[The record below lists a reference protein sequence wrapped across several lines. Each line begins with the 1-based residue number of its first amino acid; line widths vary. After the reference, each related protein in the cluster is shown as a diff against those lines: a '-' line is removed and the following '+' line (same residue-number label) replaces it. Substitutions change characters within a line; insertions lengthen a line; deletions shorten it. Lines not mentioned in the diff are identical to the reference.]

1 MNVVN
6 YIGNDSQYEDED
18 GNHFYHNEVTEE
30 DYLKYVGES
39 WKSWKENDPDWV
51 EDRVMGNKICRLYLS
66 TTEFP
71 PLEPPKMIGDECKLS
86 RRVAPSDP
94 LNLLADSEFPPLEPP
109 KMIGDECKSEQTRNQ
124 YPQPIPWEYQYLG
137 LSTKRT
143 KYYPCEYRYENR
155 DLLAELGLGT
165 EQYYYD
171 LIQAADCDIP
181 RHKESTKKKEEK
193 REAKRKHDRNMAML
207 SRVAKYIT
215 TKSKECGSPL
225 VSRVYDKNKYIFQCQ
240 HCHKTD
246 RECFTFKVEFDR
258 HGFYIPLL
266 NKETDEIALGGAWHD
281 CECPIPE
288 DIKKRLVYNSDGII
302 ESSSSESSIR

>member
-1 MNVVN
+1 
-6 YIGNDSQYEDED
+6 
-18 GNHFYHNEVTEE
+18 
-30 DYLKYVGES
+30 
-39 WKSWKENDPDWV
+39 
-51 EDRVMGNKICRLYLS
+51 
-66 TTEFP
+66 
-71 PLEPPKMIGDECKLS
+71 
-86 RRVAPSDP
+86 
-94 LNLLADSEFPPLEPP
+94 
-109 KMIGDECKSEQTRNQ
+109 MIGDECKSKQTRNQ
-124 YPQPIPWEYQYLG
+124 YPQPIPWEYQY
-137 LSTKRT
+137 
-143 KYYPCEYRYENR
+143 ENR

-165 EQYYYD
+165 GRTKYYYD

-181 RHKESTKKKEEK
+181 RHEESTKKKEEK

-266 NKETDEIALGGAWHD
+266 NKEADEIALGGAWHN

-302 ESSSSESSIR
+302 ESSSSESSESSGDGEKTRCYCNSCQLYRILGPPYRECSKSKA